1 MNRYIC
7 YYCECTFEGT
17 FEYTIPIESELSIKE
32 LENKISLNYE
42 IVSGLPN
49 YITKEEQEAIEIYTL
64 EDWINRFKV
73 II

>member
-7 YYCECTFEGT
+7 YYCECTFEGS
-17 FEYTIPIESELSIKE
+17 FEYLIPIESTLSIKE
-32 LENKISLNYE
+32 LETKISIDYT
-42 IVSGLPN
+42 VVPGLPH

-73 II
+73 VI